1 MRNTITALLIICC
14 VAAVAQAEQ
23 MKVPDGCR
31 PATGAQPGPAGYA
44 DRIIHGKTGME
55 LILVATGE
63 VTMGS
68 GKQTYQVTISTPFYM
83 GKTEVTNAQYRRFV
97 KASGY
102 DGKPEKMMS
111 MPWPLDFL

>member
-1 MRNTITALLIICC
+1 
-14 VAAVAQAEQ
+14 
-23 MKVPDGCR
+23 
-31 PATGAQPGPAGYA
+31 
-44 DRIIHGKTGME
+44 ME

-97 KASGY
+97 EATGHR
-102 DGKPEKMMS
+102 KPEYWDNSKYVIS
-111 MPWPLDFL
+111 MNVISFKLK